1 MLCVIANEGPRLKF
15 LGDHADGSLVSRS
28 SMSCFDGH
36 RKWLVFHRKTSEVSD
51 AFPIASNQL
60 GIVRIG
66 TREV

>member
-1 MLCVIANEGPRLKF
+1 MVIGNGWFFIAKRQK
-15 LGDHADGSLVSRS
+15 
-28 SMSCFDGH
+28 
-36 RKWLVFHRKTSEVSD
+36 VSD